1 MGVGT
6 NVSLAAAHGSVQPT
20 DGTPLSQVL
29 VCCRWPQTKIKGL
42 LTMETMKLHMRN
54 LLVVVSLSTL
64 AACGGGG
71 GSGGTAAPA
80 STNSQ
85 PTSVTPPAPVS
96 TPPSTS
102 SADLSLAARLYKGDE
117 RTPAGFDVETRPANV
132 VGTLSTRHLKN
143 TDFATGPQGI
153 STTYEVCTN
162 DMAQAIEWSERQATW
177 QGQYSDL
184 VEVRS
189 DTHLFEV
196 VRVPRADV
204 TAMVRHRVFRCD
216 YVDRSSTDL
225 RVDVG
230 SAGNM
235 NQRPLTAEEL
245 EKLTEY
251 LWQFTMF
258 NNSDYVVESSTRSA
272 NGGALTQTIR
282 MGQLVRGAAG
292 ACDTVQ
298 LSDWTHTMNAT
309 DGTLTRSL
317 SSVRSFQVK
326 SASSGATACAG

>member
-1 MGVGT
+1 M
-6 NVSLAAAHGSVQPT
+6 N
-20 DGTPLSQVL
+20 
-29 VCCRWPQTKIKGL
+29 
-42 LTMETMKLHMRN
+42 MRN
-54 LLVVVSLSTL
+54 LLVLATLSTL

-71 GSGGTAAPA
+71 GSGGAAAPA
-80 STNSQ
+80 SANPQ
-85 PTSVTPPAPVS
+85 PAAVSPPMVTA
-96 TPPSTS
+96 PPSTAN
-102 SADLSLAARLYKGDE
+102 ADLTLAGRLYKGDE

-132 VGTLSTRHLKN
+132 AGTLSTRHLKN

-153 STTYEVCTN
+153 SSTYEVCTN

-184 VEVRS
+184 VEVRG

-216 YVDRSSTDL
+216 YVDRSNTDL

-235 NQRPLTAEEL
+235 NQRPLTADEL
-245 EKLTEY
+245 EKLSEY

-258 NNSDYVVESSTRSA
+258 NNSDYVVESSTRSS
-272 NGGALTQTIR
+272 NGGTLAQTVR

-292 ACDTVQ
+292 SCDTVQ
-298 LSDWTHTMNAT
+298 LRDWTHTMNAT

-317 SSVRSFQVK
+317 SNVRSFQVK
-326 SASSGATACAG
+326 SAASGATSCAG

>member
-1 MGVGT
+1 M
-6 NVSLAAAHGSVQPT
+6 N
-20 DGTPLSQVL
+20 
-29 VCCRWPQTKIKGL
+29 
-42 LTMETMKLHMRN
+42 MRN
-54 LLVVVSLSTL
+54 LFVVVSLSTL

-71 GSGGTAAPA
+71 SGDTASPA
-80 STNSQ
+80 AVNSQ
-85 PTSVTPPAPVS
+85 PAAVSAPAPVVS
-96 TPPSTS
+96 APPSTAT
-102 SADLSLAARLYKGDE
+102 ADLALAGRLYKGDE
-117 RTPAGFDVETRPANV
+117 RTPAGFDVEARPASV
-132 VGTLSTRHLKN
+132 TGTLSTRHLKN

-177 QGQYSDL
+177 QSQYSDL

-189 DTHLFEV
+189 DTHVFEV

-204 TAMVRHRVFRCD
+204 TAMIRHRVFRCD
-216 YVDRSSTDL
+216 YVDRSNSDL
-225 RVDVG
+225 RADVG
-230 SAGNM
+230 SAGSM
-235 NQRPLTAEEL
+235 NQRPLTADEL

-258 NNSDYVVESSTRSA
+258 NNSDYAVESSTRST
-272 NGGALTQTIR
+272 NGGALAQTIR

-298 LSDWTHTMNAT
+298 LSDWTHTMSTT

-317 SSVRSFQVK
+317 SNVRTYQVK
-326 SASSGATACAG
+326 STSSGVASCAG